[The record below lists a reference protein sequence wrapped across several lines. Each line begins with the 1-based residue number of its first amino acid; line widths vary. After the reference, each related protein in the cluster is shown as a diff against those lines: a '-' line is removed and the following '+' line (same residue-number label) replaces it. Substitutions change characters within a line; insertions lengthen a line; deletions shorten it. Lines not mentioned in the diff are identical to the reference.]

1 MNKSFKNKLDLINN
15 NIIKLKEKMKLIK
28 QIYLFIRHLSFK

>member
-15 NIIKLKEKMKLIK
+15 NIIKLKEKNEINKTN
-28 QIYLFIRHLSFK
+28 LSFYKTSFL